1 VSYLQPEE
9 IDSRPNSIGRGMPNE
24 EVWIIDEN
32 GNRVG
37 PGVVGELVVRGSNVM
52 RGYWGLP
59 EETARVLKPGKYP
72 GEMILYTG
80 DLFKM
85 DEDGYLYFVGRKD
98 DMIKSRG
105 ERISPKEIEQCLCS
119 LEHVAE
125 AAVIGVPDEILGQS
139 IVAYLR
145 SQDGHKL
152 TENEAQKHCRFHLED
167 FMMPQAVYFVESFP
181 QTSSG
186 KIDKLALKAMYE
198 GQERRR

>member
-1 VSYLQPEE
+1 
-9 IDSRPNSIGRGMPNE
+9 MPNE
-24 EVWIIDEN
+24 EVWIVDEN

-59 EETARVLKPGKYP
+59 KETARALKPGKYP
-72 GEMILYTG
+72 GEMVLYTG

-85 DEDGYLYFVGRKD
+85 DEEGYLYFVGRRD

-119 LEHVAE
+119 VDEVAE
-125 AAVIGVPDEILGQS
+125 AAVIGVPDEILGQA
-139 IVAYLR
+139 IVAYIR
-145 SQDGHKL
+145 SHDGHKL
-152 TENEAQKHCRFHLED
+152 TDKQVQKHCRFYLED
-167 FMMPQAVYFVESFP
+167 FMMPQAVLFVDSFP

-186 KIDKLALKAMYE
+186 KIDKLALRAKWSE
-198 GQERRR
+198 VRGQGSKE